1 MSREKKQLAAA
12 MAASGIGKKFTL
24 MGSRA
29 NVKNA
34 PWGPGVYV
42 ILKDVTIRWK

>member
-12 MAASGIGKKFTL
+12 MAASGIGKNSR